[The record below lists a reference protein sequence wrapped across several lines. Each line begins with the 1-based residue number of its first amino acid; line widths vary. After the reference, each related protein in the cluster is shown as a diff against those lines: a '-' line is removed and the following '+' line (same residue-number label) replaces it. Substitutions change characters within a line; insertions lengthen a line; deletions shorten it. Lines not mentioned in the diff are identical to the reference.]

1 MNPFRCLKRSSLGRE
16 TRSQGA
22 VEYMLMLGAVLSL
35 VAGVMATI
43 ALTSKTLGSSVTG
56 EIENLREEVIN
67 LLVAP

>member
-1 MNPFRCLKRSSLGRE
+1 M
-16 TRSQGA
+16 RSQGA

-43 ALTSKTLGSSVTG
+43 ALTSKALGSSVAG
-56 EIENLREEVIN
+56 EIENLRGEVIN